1 MASPP
6 TASATAKNEPAA
18 EQPKGGWETIVTTTP
33 VILTVLATILAGA
46 SSGEMTRAQYYRALA
61 AQNQSKVADQWNFFQ
76 FKRTRRMLGE
86 RALDLMPGV
95 PGPVSPQELQAAFG
109 SIAERFQRGQEQA
122 GRLVEA
128 A

>member
-1 MASPP
+1 MESWFDPPRLHSPSTIGAGSMPMSPPPVASPKEANAP
-6 TASATAKNEPAA
+6 TA
-18 EQPKGGWETIVTTTP
+18 EQPQGRWETIITTTP
-33 VILTVLATILAGA
+33 VILTVLATILAGL

-95 PGPVSPQELQAAFG
+95 P
-109 SIAERFQRGQEQA
+109 
-122 GRLVEA
+122 
-128 A
+128 